1 MTLENEVDRKVHREI
16 RVNNGAKIYLQ
27 KTTIHRLIENS
38 QVTAS
43 TKQEDAIDIK
53 RTNSETKKMCW
64 NLATEQI
71 NFLKIQHKSCR
82 YKSSN

>member
-1 MTLENEVDRKVHREI
+1 MPHGKMKCTERYTERSESLMV
-16 RVNNGAKIYLQ
+16 Q
-27 KTTIHRLIENS
+27 KYTFKKPLFIENS

-53 RTNSETKKMCW
+53 RTNNETKKMCW

-71 NFLKIQHKSCR
+71 NFLKIQYKSCR